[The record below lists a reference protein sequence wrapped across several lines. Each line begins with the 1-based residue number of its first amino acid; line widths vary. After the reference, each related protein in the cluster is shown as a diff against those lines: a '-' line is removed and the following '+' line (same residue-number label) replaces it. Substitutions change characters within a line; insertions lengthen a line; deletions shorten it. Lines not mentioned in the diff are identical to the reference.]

1 MAKPGVA
8 AESRADLVVGS
19 VEAAVV
25 LDGGTFSSHSNDFRG
40 ELSRFLDEGRDLQH
54 QTFFPSNMTFVDQTF
69 AMPPLF

>member
-8 AESRADLVVGS
+8 AESTVDLVVGS

-54 QTFFPSNMTFVDQTF
+54 KSRFRH
-69 AMPPLF
+69 